1 MDSREIEAQIKGLL
15 GLQLGSEAAESTVPP
30 GAYPRHKNRY
40 GSALST
46 PKFQNWF
53 RQLNYL
59 SAVLTADTH
68 QNILSYFLES
78 GVFII
83 KNVN

>member
-53 RQLNYL
+53 RQLKLFIGSTDGHIFWELGFSL
-59 SAVLTADTH
+59 SKT
-68 QNILSYFLES
+68 
-78 GVFII
+78 
-83 KNVN
+83 

>member
-40 GSALST
+40 CSVQYSVRLNFKIGSD
-46 PKFQNWF
+46 N
-53 RQLNYL
+53 
-59 SAVLTADTH
+59 
-68 QNILSYFLES
+68 
-78 GVFII
+78 
-83 KNVN
+83 